1 MQQSTPTSYERQA
14 STLRACGALGNESVT
29 FDTVFAPLRQNNC
42 IPSTLERTKS
52 SRTHKRLQIM
62 PKRTYQPSRR
72 KRKNKHGFRKRMKTK
87 NGQKIIKRRRKKGR
101 KHLSVSD
108 KSSGKPL

>member
-1 MQQSTPTSYERQA
+1 
-14 STLRACGALGNESVT
+14 
-29 FDTVFAPLRQNNC
+29 
-42 IPSTLERTKS
+42 
-52 SRTHKRLQIM
+52 M